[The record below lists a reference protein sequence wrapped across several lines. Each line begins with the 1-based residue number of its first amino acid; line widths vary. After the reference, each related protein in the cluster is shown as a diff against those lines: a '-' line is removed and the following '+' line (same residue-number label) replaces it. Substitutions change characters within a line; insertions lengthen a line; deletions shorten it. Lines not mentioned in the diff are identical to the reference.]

1 MTRSEEVVIVGA
13 GIAGLSAALAS
24 ARAGRG
30 TLVLTGEALGG
41 RLLGIE
47 TIDGFPGFPDGIPGY
62 DLCPIVQEQAVAAGA
77 GFTATDAH
85 GLERYDGVW
94 RVSTGDGDV
103 AARAVVIA
111 TGTELREPDIPGA
124 QRLRGKGVGH
134 CATCDG
140 PLLRNRV
147 VGVVGGGDSALQEAL
162 TLARFASRV
171 ILFHRGGTL
180 SAQRAYRERV
190 AHNPKIELRL
200 HTTCE
205 QAVGDP
211 VLSGVRTRTVT
222 DGSTADVELA
232 ALFVYTGLRP
242 NTDWL
247 HGLLELDPA
256 GRIHTDGLLRCRP
269 AGLFAAGTVRS
280 GCAGRA
286 ASAAGEGAAAALA
299 ADRHLLDR
307 AWRE

>member
-1 MTRSEEVVIVGA
+1 MARNEEVVIVGG
-13 GIAGLSAALAS
+13 GIAALSAALAS

-30 TLVLTGEALGG
+30 TLVLSGEALGG

-62 DLCPIVQEQAVAAGA
+62 DLCPIVQEQAVVAGA
-77 GFTATDAH
+77 GFTATRAH
-85 GLERYDGVW
+85 GLERHDGLW
-94 RVSTGDGDV
+94 RVSTGDGEV
-103 AARAVVIA
+103 SAPAVVIA
-111 TGTELREPDIPGA
+111 TGAELREPDIPGA
-124 QRLRGKGVGH
+124 QRLHGKGIGH

-140 PLLRNRV
+140 PLLRERV

-162 TLARFASRV
+162 TLARFAARV
-171 ILFHRGGTL
+171 IVFHRGGAL

-190 AHNPKIELRL
+190 ARDPKIEVRL
-200 HTTCE
+200 HTTVE
-205 QAVGDP
+205 AALGEP
-211 VLSGVRTRTVT
+211 ALSGVRTRTAT
-222 DGSTADVELA
+222 DGSSAGVELA

-256 GRIHTDGLLRCRP
+256 GRIRTDDLLRCRP

-286 ASAAGEGAAAALA
+286 ASAAGEGTAAALA
-299 ADRHLLDR
+299 ADRHLIDR